1 MSNQK
6 LQPRL
11 LLLLLPLA
19 LLTLIS
25 YAFDLRVR
33 NQFSIALQSDV
44 LFLSRLFIPSLF
56 ALGAA
61 LLIPTSSRIFQ
72 LIAVISNYFL
82 LAIFCLQNLPGLFN
96 QPTAWVIASLTS
108 TLVLLPDLDRNSS
121 RKKRAPL
128 IILGEFLLTFMLPAI
143 TLIILS
149 IIVES
154 LGSFISSAFTTNLVN
169 SPFSCIIVPI
179 YSLMQALGFNSLLN
193 SIVSLQYDNEYTNAL
208 LNSISLGNILVLPTI
223 LLTSSFM
230 SNRNLRPFLCFFALI
245 VPLTSHIGTCVSI
258 ELTIILLFLQ
268 GCFFA
273 FILSSIT
280 VFFISLYY
288 QLPALTN
295 FHLLYLP
302 DLSFKHLSWL
312 NFGHNYYEAL
322 IVIILSA
329 LIIQALLMHLYQFR
343 YIRNP
348 QRLTNA
354 GHKIRLNRHSSPD
367 LYVIALLKAF
377 GGLSN
382 LRSVIRQGRICYVKA
397 NDPNIV
403 SLAELNKICMRKAHF
418 ERNHN
423 IFVLDIGD
431 NCAII
436 TENLSSMI
444 ADISESSDTQI
455 TLSQEFIIR

>member
-1 MSNQK
+1 M
-6 LQPRL
+6 
-11 LLLLLPLA
+11 
-19 LLTLIS
+19 
-25 YAFDLRVR
+25 
-33 NQFSIALQSDV
+33 
-44 LFLSRLFIPSLF
+44 
-56 ALGAA
+56 
-61 LLIPTSSRIFQ
+61 
-72 LIAVISNYFL
+72 
-82 LAIFCLQNLPGLFN
+82 
-96 QPTAWVIASLTS
+96 
-108 TLVLLPDLDRNSS
+108 
-121 RKKRAPL
+121 
-128 IILGEFLLTFMLPAI
+128 
-143 TLIILS
+143 
-149 IIVES
+149 
-154 LGSFISSAFTTNLVN
+154 
-169 SPFSCIIVPI
+169 
-179 YSLMQALGFNSLLN
+179 
-193 SIVSLQYDNEYTNAL
+193 
-208 LNSISLGNILVLPTI
+208 
-223 LLTSSFM
+223 
-230 SNRNLRPFLCFFALI
+230 
-245 VPLTSHIGTCVSI
+245 
-258 ELTIILLFLQ
+258 
-268 GCFFA
+268 
-273 FILSSIT
+273 
-280 VFFISLYY
+280 FFISLYY

-444 ADISESSDTQI
+444 ADISESSDTHI